1 MNNDILLVDDDPD
14 TIKLLCR
21 ILAGSGDLRFAT
33 NGEDALRLARE
44 AAPDLMLLDAEM
56 PGLNG
61 FQVFDALKAEPALA
75 DVAVIFVTS
84 QSEAL
89 FAVSAFEKGAADYIT
104 KPVNAALVLAR
115 VRTQLRVKRLTDELR
130 RTATTD
136 SLTGVA
142 SRRQFD
148 ESLKLEWLRAQRT
161 GDPLALILVD
171 VDHFKLYNDRYGH
184 PPGDVCLREVAQAL
198 VGASQRCADLV
209 ARYGGEEFVLLLS
222 QTPRRGAEHIARR
235 ILDTVEALG
244 IPHEAS
250 PTARNVTVSA
260 GIGCLDPAGASWGNK
275 PPDSRRKEAFHACY
289 TAGDLVLAA
298 DRALYSA
305 KAAGRAQAR
314 VLDIADAYSPQLARD
329 IAPSGLARS
338 SGG

>member
-1 MNNDILLVDDDPD
+1 MTNDILLVDDDPA
-14 TIKLLCR
+14 TIKLLRR
-21 ILAGSGDLRFAT
+21 ILADSGELRFAT
-33 NGEDALRLARE
+33 SGADALRLARE

-89 FAVSAFEKGAADYIT
+89 FAVSAFEKGAVDYIT

-136 SLTGVA
+136 SLTGIA

-148 ESLKLEWLRAQRT
+148 ESFKLEWLRTQRT
-161 GDPLALILVD
+161 GDPLALLLVD

-184 PPGDVCLREVAQAL
+184 PPGDVCLRAVAQAL
-198 VGASQRCADLV
+198 VSASLRSADLV
-209 ARYGGEEFVLLLS
+209 ARYGGEEFVVLLS
-222 QTPRRGAEHIARR
+222 KTPRGGAEYIARR
-235 ILDTVEALG
+235 ILDAVDALG

-250 PTARNVTVSA
+250 PTARNVTVSV
-260 GIGCLDPAGASWGNK
+260 GIGCLDTASACWG
-275 PPDSRRKEAFHACY
+275 DSATEPRRKGPLHALHA
-289 TAGDLVLAA
+289 AGDLVLAA
-298 DRALYSA
+298 DKALYSA

-314 VLDIADAYSPQLARD
+314 LLDIADAHSPQLARN
-329 IAPSGLARS
+329 IATSGFDF
-338 SGG
+338 

>member
-1 MNNDILLVDDDPD
+1 MNNDILLVDDDPG
-14 TIKLLCR
+14 TIKLLR
-21 ILAGSGDLRFAT
+21 HILAGSGDLRFAT
-33 NGEDALRLARE
+33 NGADALRLARE

-61 FQVFDALKAEPALA
+61 FQVFDALKADPTLA

-115 VRTQLRVKRLTDELR
+115 VRTQLRVKHLTDELR

-184 PPGDVCLREVAQAL
+184 PPGDVCLRDVAQAL
-198 VGASQRCADLV
+198 VSASLRCADLV
-209 ARYGGEEFVLLLS
+209 ARYGGEEFVVLLS
-222 QTPRRGAEHIARR
+222 QTTRRGAEHIAHR

-244 IPHEAS
+244 LPHEAS
-250 PTARNVTVSA
+250 PTARNVTVSV
-260 GIGCLDPAGASWGNK
+260 GIGCLDTAGACLGNSAA
-275 PPDSRRKEAFHACY
+275 DSRRKGTLHARY

-305 KAAGRAQAR
+305 KAAGRAQAW
-314 VLDIADAYSPQLARD
+314 VLDIADAYSPQLARG
-329 IAPSGLARS
+329 IAPYGLALQH
-338 SGG
+338 

>member
-1 MNNDILLVDDDPD
+1 MTNDILLVDDDPD
-14 TIKLLCR
+14 TIKHLRR
-21 ILAGSGDLRFAT
+21 ILVDSGELRFAT
-33 NGEDALRLARE
+33 NGADALRLARQ

-89 FAVSAFEKGAADYIT
+89 FAVSAFEKGAVDYIT

-136 SLTGVA
+136 SLTGIA

-148 ESLKLEWLRAQRT
+148 ESFKLEWLRTQRT
-161 GDPLALILVD
+161 GDPLALLLVD

-184 PPGDVCLREVAQAL
+184 PPGDVCLRAVAQAL
-198 VGASQRCADLV
+198 VSASLRSADLV
-209 ARYGGEEFVLLLS
+209 ARYGGEEFVVLLS
-222 QTPRRGAEHIARR
+222 KTPRSGAEYIARR
-235 ILDTVEALG
+235 ILDAVDALG

-250 PTARNVTVSA
+250 PTARNVTVSV
-260 GIGCLDPAGASWGNK
+260 GIGCFDAASACWG
-275 PPDSRRKEAFHACY
+275 DSAAEPRRKAPLHASH

-298 DRALYSA
+298 DKALYSA

-314 VLDIADAYSPQLARD
+314 LLDIADAHSPQDARD
-329 IAPSGLARS
+329 IAPSGFDF
-338 SGG
+338 

>member
-1 MNNDILLVDDDPD
+1 MDSDILLVDDDPD
-14 TIKLLCR
+14 TIKVLRR
-21 ILAGSGDLRFAT
+21 ILADSGELRFAT
-33 NGEDALRLARE
+33 NGADALRLARE

-61 FQVFDALKAEPALA
+61 FQVFDALKAEPALS

-84 QSEAL
+84 QSDAEI
-89 FAVSAFEKGAADYIT
+89 AVSAFEMGAADYIT

-115 VRTQLRVKRLTDELR
+115 VRTQLRVKHLTDELR

-142 SRRQFD
+142 SRRRFD
-148 ESLKLEWLRAQRT
+148 ESFKLEWLRAQRT
-161 GDPLALILVD
+161 GDPLTLLLVD
-171 VDHFKLYNDRYGH
+171 VDHFKLFNDRYGH
-184 PPGDVCLREVAQAL
+184 PQGDFCLREVAQAL
-198 VGASQRCADLV
+198 VTASLRCADLV

-235 ILDTVEALG
+235 ILDAVKALE

-250 PTARNVTVSA
+250 PTARNVTVSV
-260 GIGCLDPAGASWGNK
+260 GIGCLDTPGAGCGNLATG
-275 PPDSRRKEAFHACY
+275 SRRHGAPPAYH
-289 TAGDLVLAA
+289 TAADLVLAA
-298 DRALYSA
+298 DIALYSA

-314 VLDIADAYSPQLARD
+314 VLDIADVYAPQLARD
-329 IAPSGLARS
+329 IAPAGLVL
-338 SGG
+338 

>member
-1 MNNDILLVDDDPD
+1 MTNDILLVDDDPA
-14 TIKLLCR
+14 TIKLLRR
-21 ILAGSGDLRFAT
+21 ILADSGELRFAT
-33 NGEDALRLARE
+33 SGADALRLARE

-89 FAVSAFEKGAADYIT
+89 FAVSAFEKGAVDYII

-136 SLTGVA
+136 SLTGIA

-148 ESLKLEWLRAQRT
+148 ESFKLEWLRTQRT
-161 GDPLALILVD
+161 GDPLALLLVD

-184 PPGDVCLREVAQAL
+184 PPGDVCLRAVAQAL
-198 VGASQRCADLV
+198 VSASLRSADVV
-209 ARYGGEEFVLLLS
+209 ARYGGEEFVVLLS
-222 QTPRRGAEHIARR
+222 KTPRGGAEYIARR
-235 ILDTVEALG
+235 ILDAVDALG

-250 PTARNVTVSA
+250 PTARNVTVSV
-260 GIGCLDPAGASWGNK
+260 GIGCLDTASSCWGDPATEPRRNGPLHAS
-275 PPDSRRKEAFHACY
+275 H

-298 DRALYSA
+298 DKALYSA

-314 VLDIADAYSPQLARD
+314 LLDIADAHSPQLARS
-329 IAPSGLARS
+329 IATSGFDF
-338 SGG
+338 